1 MPRWLKTLSEWLEQI
16 EADDQEEQ
24 AMEEVI
30 QWYQGWKQFIPERIR
45 ESSEIEEIMRLAL
58 EMIHNKLEQ

>member
-16 EADDQEEQ
+16 EADDEEEQ

-30 QWYQGWKQFIPERIR
+30 
-45 ESSEIEEIMRLAL
+45 
-58 EMIHNKLEQ
+58 